1 MALKMAELSSY
12 SFMVSVMMA
21 AQLIMDVLLILAV
34 EEVSSYQFMDFLLF
48 WLSISNV
55 CFGSIVCSGG

>member
-21 AQLIMDVLLILAV
+21 AQLMMDVLLILAV
-34 EEVSSYQFMDFLLF
+34 EEVSSYQFMDLF
-48 WLSISNV
+48 VVLD
-55 CFGSIVCSGG
+55 FY